1 MLVTDSV
8 LLPALAEL
16 NLPKMSST
24 SSGTSSVAFIEKQQQ
39 QRKIDFW
46 TNEERWI
53 FMETVLQNGR
63 DFNLIT
69 EKLKTKIKE
78 QVRQYY
84 YRTLGEWEWH

>member
-24 SSGTSSVAFIEKQQQ
+24 SSGTSLVAFIEKQQ

-53 FMETVLQNGR
+53 FMETFLQNGR
-63 DFNLIT
+63 NFNLIT
-69 EKLKTKIKE
+69 EKLKTKNKE
-78 QVRQYY
+78 QIRQYY
-84 YRTLGEWEWH
+84 YRTLGEWE